1 MQADA
6 YRRARTL
13 LSSRRGFVTAR
24 ILGAVQSLLVLALL
38 GVIAL
43 FVAVMASRGEARF
56 PAANVR
62 VLPRWVASS
71 ESGVDQQY
79 LLFDDSGIFPVIAG
93 NLLSDTPPLPAGAP
107 AWERIT
113 AIGANLLSGNYVHR
127 KGAAALDR
135 LTSLLPTLRFNLGAL
150 VTLLGFG
157 LVLLVL
163 LAGLGRWRSRTI
175 AWAACEVATSLRRQ
189 IHRQMYRLGQSSL
202 PTEGTGPVINLW
214 TREVNDVRD
223 GLFDDLDVT
232 PRVELLAAG
241 LLLLALLVSPLLTI
255 FLGSLGLLV
264 WLTGRVLDREAQL
277 ASESALRD
285 ASVQLCLLHE
295 DLGLLRTVRV
305 YGVGEYDK
313 QRFDEHLERYQ
324 DADAK
329 RLRPKGRLHP
339 STGLLYGAGLA
350 IALGLLG
357 YNVVVKDQISIAGML
372 ILLVSLAGLAYP
384 INEWLRLRKSMRQAN
399 RSAHGIFEFLERRP
413 ELHQEVGAQFLNPP
427 KEQVAYENVSL
438 ESRSGR
444 KLLEGFSAEIPAG
457 ARTSVLGLDED
468 AKLALL
474 CLIPRLIDPR
484 IGRVVID
491 GKDLREMTLESVR
504 AQVATVLQADLIFTD
519 SVMVNIGLGDRMNTL
534 PRVIEAAKI
543 AHAHQFIQ
551 DLPHGYDTTIGP
563 LGHYLKPDEQFRIA
577 LARAYLHDP
586 SILIVEEPN
595 VAIDENTKHL
605 IDDSLSRMSV
615 GRTLIIIPHR
625 LSTVRSSDH
634 VVILHDGR
642 AEDAGSPSQ
651 LQADSK
657 LYRHLIYSEFNEFA
671 TGEIEAGQIGH
682 GEAVHKGK

>member
-1 MQADA
+1 MQVDA

-13 LSSRRGFVTAR
+13 LSSRRGFTIAR
-24 ILGAVQSLLVLALL
+24 ILGALQSLLVLALL

-43 FVAVMASRGEARF
+43 FVALMASRGDARF
-56 PAANVR
+56 PSAR
-62 VLPRWVASS
+62 VSLLPSWVVSRASG
-71 ESGVDQQY
+71 EDQQY
-79 LLFDDSGIFPVIAG
+79 LLFDDTGIFPVIAG

-107 AWERIT
+107 AWERI
-113 AIGANLLSGNYVHR
+113 ASVGANLLSGNYVHR
-127 KGAAALDR
+127 AGAGLLNR
-135 LTSLLPTLRFNLGAL
+135 LTGPLPTLRTNLGAL
-150 VTLLGFG
+150 VTLLGMG
-157 LVLLVL
+157 LTLLVL
-163 LAGLGRWRSRTI
+163 LAGLERWRSASI
-175 AWAACEVATSLRRQ
+175 ASAASEVATSLRRQ
-189 IHRQMYRLGQSSL
+189 IHRQMFRLGQSSL

-223 GLFDDLDVT
+223 GLCDDLDVT
-232 PRVELLAAG
+232 PRIQMLAAG

-264 WLTGRVLDREAQL
+264 WLTGRVLDREAQQ
-277 ASESALRD
+277 ATETALRD

-305 YGVGEYDK
+305 YGVGDYDK

-324 DADAK
+324 NADAK

-350 IALGLLG
+350 IALGLLA
-357 YNVVVKDQISIAGML
+357 YNVVVKDEISIAGML

-384 INEWLRLRKSMRQAN
+384 INEWLRLRKSIRQAN

-413 ELHQEVGAQFLNPP
+413 ELHQHVGAQFLNPP
-427 KEQVAYENVSL
+427 KEHVVYENVSL

-457 ARTSVLGLDED
+457 ARTAILGMDED

-474 CLIPRLIDPR
+474 CLLPRLIDPR
-484 IGRVVID
+484 IGRILID
-491 GKDLREMTLESVR
+491 GKDIREMTLESVR
-504 AQVATVLQADLIFTD
+504 AQVATVLQADLVFTD
-519 SVMVNIGLGDRMNTL
+519 SVLVNIGLGDRMNTL
-534 PRVIEAAKI
+534 PRVIEAAKV
-543 AHAHQFIQ
+543 AHAHHFIQ

-586 SILIVEEPN
+586 SILIVEEPST
-595 VAIDENTKHL
+595 AIDDNTKHL
-605 IDDSLSRMSV
+605 IDDSLSRMSI
-615 GRTLIIIPHR
+615 GRTLIIVPHR

-634 VVILHDGR
+634 VIILHDGR
-642 AEDAGSPSQ
+642 SEDAGSPSQ
-651 LQADSK
+651 LQAESK
-657 LYRHLIYSEFNEFA
+657 LFRHLVYTEFNEFA
-671 TGEIEAGQIGH
+671 TGEIEAGEIGH
-682 GEAVHKGK
+682 GEAVRKGK